1 MHKLYTV
8 KTISAPDADDSNM
21 KTPRMSTINFLR
33 NFARAYTFSSQ
44 TGAVIL
50 N

>member
-1 MHKLYTV
+1 MHKLYTA
-8 KTISAPDADDSNM
+8 KTVSVLGADDSNM
-21 KTPRMSTINFLR
+21 KTPRMSTINFLC

-44 TGAVIL
+44 TGTVIL

>member
-1 MHKLYTV
+1 MHKLYTA

-44 TGAVIL
+44 TGTVIL